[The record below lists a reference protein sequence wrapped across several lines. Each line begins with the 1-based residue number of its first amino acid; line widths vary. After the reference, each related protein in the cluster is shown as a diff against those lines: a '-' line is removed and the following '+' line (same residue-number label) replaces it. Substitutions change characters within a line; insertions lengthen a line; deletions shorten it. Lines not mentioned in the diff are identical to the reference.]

1 MSNEPRVVKVRVF
14 VGGQVV
20 ELEAPGPL
28 SVFPAKSG
36 KGKGGK

>member
-20 ELEAPGPL
+20 EFDAPGPL
-28 SVFPAKSG
+28 STKQAKSG
-36 KGKGGK
+36 KRGGK